1 MEGRARISRRMR
13 CVALATVL
21 VAVGAG
27 AVATSGFGQLGDEP
41 LTASRFALTID
52 GVQIATFGE
61 LSDITSEVKPVE
73 FLESS
78 DKEVILK
85 RLPGQRRP
93 PTVTLKR
100 GLTSSLELWTWH
112 EVAVSGSLA
121 ARRSVSLVAFDA
133 EGRPISKWFLT
144 NAWPSRLKVG
154 TTAAGSSRLLTEEV
168 TIVAENIQRVA
179 P

>member
-1 MEGRARISRRMR
+1 MEGRARIGRRMR
-13 CVALATVL
+13 RVALATVL

-41 LTASRFALTID
+41 LTASHFTLTSN

-61 LSDITSEVKPVE
+61 LSDITSEIKPAE

-85 RLPGQRRP
+85 RLPGQRTP

-100 GLTSSLELWTWH
+100 
-112 EVAVSGSLA
+112 A
-121 ARRSVSLVAFDA
+121 
-133 EGRPISKWFLT
+133 LT
-144 NAWPSRLKVG
+144 NSL
-154 TTAAGSSRLLTEEV
+154 
-168 TIVAENIQRVA
+168 
-179 P
+179 

>member
-13 CVALATVL
+13 HVALAAVL

-27 AVATSGFGQLGDEP
+27 AVTTSGFGQLGDQP
-41 LTASRFALTID
+41 ITASRFALTID

-78 DKEVILK
+78 DKEVTLK
-85 RLPGQRRP
+85 RLPGQRPP

-100 GLTSSLELWTWH
+100 GLTNSLELWAWH
-112 EVAVSGSLA
+112 QVAVSGSLA

-133 EGRPISKWFLT
+133 EGRPVAKWFLT
-144 NAWPSRLKVG
+144 NAWPSRLRVG
-154 TTAAGSSRLLTEEV
+154 TTPAGSTRLVTEEV
-168 TIVAENIQRVA
+168 TIVAEDLQRLA